1 MTQEIEFWFDFSS
14 PYAYLASERI
24 EDLAAKHGRNV
35 AWRPFLLGIAF
46 RAEGTKPL
54 THYDAK
60 GRYSTHDFARSA
72 RLWNIP
78 FSMPDPFPAAAQDA
92 SRLFIWLDRHQPQQA
107 VPFLHAIYRAY
118 FVGNRFIGDRAV
130 VLQVAGE
137 TGIDTDQAAEAIAD
151 QEIKDRLRE
160 LTRQAVG
167 DKGVFGA
174 PTMIVDGELFW
185 GADRIDMLD
194 QWLTCDG
201 W

>member
-1 MTQEIEFWFDFSS
+1 MTKEIEFWFDFSS

-24 EDLAAKHGRNV
+24 EDLAAKHGRSV

-78 FSMPDPFPAAAQDA
+78 FAMPDPFPAAAQDA

-130 VLQVAGE
+130 VLQVASE
-137 TGIDTDQAAEAIAD
+137 TGIDTDQAARAIAD
-151 QEIKDRLRE
+151 QGIKDRLRE
-160 LTRQAVG
+160 LTQEAVG

-194 QWLTCDG
+194 QWMTRGG

>member
-1 MTQEIEFWFDFSS
+1 MVKEVEFWFDFSS
-14 PYAYLASERI
+14 PYAYLASERV
-24 EDLAAKHGRNV
+24 EDLAAKHGRRV

-78 FSMPDPFPAAAQDA
+78 FTMPDPFPAAAQDA
-92 SRLFIWLDRHQPQQA
+92 SRLFIWLDRHQPARA
-107 VPFLHAIYRAY
+107 VAFLHAIYRAY
-118 FVGNRFIGDRAV
+118 FVDNRFIGDRAL

-137 TGIDTDQAAEAIAD
+137 LGIDTGQAALAIAD
-151 QEIKDRLRE
+151 QGIRDRLRE
-160 LTRQAVG
+160 LTQEAVG

-194 QWLTCDG
+194 QWMTRGG

>member
-1 MTQEIEFWFDFSS
+1 MTGEIEFWFDFSS
-14 PYAYLASERI
+14 PYAYLASERV
-24 EDLAAKHGRNV
+24 EELAARHGRRV
-35 AWRPFLLGIAF
+35 VWRPFLLGIAF

-72 RLWNIP
+72 RLWGIP
-78 FSMPDPFPAAAQDA
+78 FAMPDPFPAAAQDA
-92 SRLFIWLDRHQPQQA
+92 SRLFIWLDRQDHALA
-107 VPFLHAIYRAY
+107 VTWLHAIYRAY
-118 FVGNRFIGDRAV
+118 FVDNRFIGDRDV

-137 TGIDTDQAAEAIAD
+137 LGIDRQQAAQAIAD
-151 QEIKDRLRE
+151 QAIRDRLRE
-160 LTRQAVG
+160 LTQEAVG

-174 PTMIVDGELFW
+174 PTMIADGEMFW

-194 QWLTCDG
+194 QWLTRGG

>member
-1 MTQEIEFWFDFSS
+1 MAKEIEFWFDFSS

-24 EDLAAKHGRNV
+24 ENLAAKHGRSV

-78 FSMPDPFPAAAQDA
+78 FSLPDPFPAAAQDA
-92 SRLFIWLDRHQPQQA
+92 SRLFIWLDRHRPQQA

-118 FVGNRFIGDRAV
+118 FVENRFIGDRAV

-137 TGIDTDQAAEAIAD
+137 TGIDTDQAARAIAD
-151 QEIKDRLRE
+151 QGIKDRLRE
-160 LTRQAVG
+160 LTREAVG

-185 GADRIDMLD
+185 GADRIEMLD
-194 QWLTCDG
+194 QWMTRDG